1 MNEVSI
7 GIQVYLI
14 TQIMFEFEDIKQKKS
29 ILTL

>member
-14 TQIMFEFEDIKQKKS
+14 TQIMFEFEDIKEKKS

>member
-1 MNEVSI
+1 MNNVSI

-14 TQIMFEFEDIKQKKS
+14 TQIMFEFEDIKEKKS